1 MTDKLVDFVQELD
14 QNPELQEKY
23 QTDPKTVAEH
33 YGLSAEDV
41 ELLLSND
48 IDAIE
53 KRFEIEGIK
62 KIVRI
67 THSK

>member
-23 QTDPKTVAEH
+23 RSDPKTVAEG
-33 YGLSAEDV
+33 YGLNAEDV

-53 KRFEIEGIK
+53 KRFEMEGIK
-62 KIVRI
+62 KILRI
-67 THSK
+67 THTK